1 MVSFGAGGIVCLY
14 RIIDYLVTMKNVFR
28 QKSFAFAVR
37 IVRLY
42 KFLCEE
48 KKEFVLSK
56 QLLRAGTSIAANHR
70 EAEQGESKSDF
81 IHKMAIV
88 QKECNESIYWLEL
101 LYAAEYITEIQF
113 NNIIKDAI
121 ELMKMSTTILNTSK
135 RNR

>member
-70 EAEQGESKSDF
+70 EAEQGESKQSPF
-81 IHKMAIV
+81 CPTIKP
-88 QKECNESIYWLEL
+88 KRYFPSL
-101 LYAAEYITEIQF
+101 
-113 NNIIKDAI
+113 NN
-121 ELMKMSTTILNTSK
+121 
-135 RNR
+135 R